1 MTVTKTSAK
10 TKTNESDAAVKSTTG
25 SSGAGRR
32 FECEGGASKFWEVRI
47 DGAQQ
52 HIGWGKLE
60 TGGQSRTMRSAVRIA
75 GLVAMLSACG
85 ENGGGTVSASATGSQ
100 TDPGTD
106 TTVTPTPTTGV
117 TGEASDTQDDG
128 GTASLSATGTGA
140 STSSSSTTDG
150 TTGSSDD
157 TSSSTEA
164 STSTSD
170 ETTGTAAGSETTTAS
185 ESTGDTGQG
194 VDVLINPFDL
204 APGMNT
210 YIGGLN
216 DDNWSTEFVQPN
228 AGVAFFG
235 SANSNQMGS
244 FAGLGLT
251 KDLGGVVEDTTY
263 EVSFFVT
270 MYIAGFSGI
279 ELADFSTL
287 RIGGPGAMVEWTSTP
302 TPTVEDEWV
311 QWTGT
316 YTPAPADLGGPF
328 IFEMVFDLDA
338 QHAVGFDGVV
348 SAVPLP

>member
-1 MTVTKTSAK
+1 MRITLFSLLALSFVSFLPACGGG
-10 TKTNESDAAVKSTTG
+10 TNSGTESDG
-25 SSGAGRR
+25 
-32 FECEGGASKFWEVRI
+32 
-47 DGAQQ
+47 
-52 HIGWGKLE
+52 
-60 TGGQSRTMRSAVRIA
+60 
-75 GLVAMLSACG
+75 
-85 ENGGGTVSASATGSQ
+85 NGDSNGTVSASATGSQ

-117 TGEASDTQDDG
+117 TGEASDTQDDD
-128 GTASLSATGTGA
+128 GTASLSATGTGT

-194 VDVLINPFDL
+194 VDVLMNPFDL
-204 APGMNT
+204 GPGMNT
-210 YIGGLN
+210 YVGGLN
-216 DDNWSTEFVQPN
+216 DDNWGTEFVQPN
-228 AGVAFFG
+228 AGGAYFG
-235 SANSNQMGS
+235 SANGNQMGS
-244 FAGLGLT
+244 LAGLGLT

-287 RIGGPGAMVEWTSTP
+287 RIGGPGGMVEWTSTP

>member
-1 MTVTKTSAK
+1 MRR
-10 TKTNESDAAVKSTTG
+10 AAGIV
-25 SSGAGRR
+25 
-32 FECEGGASKFWEVRI
+32 
-47 DGAQQ
+47 
-52 HIGWGKLE
+52 
-60 TGGQSRTMRSAVRIA
+60 
-75 GLVAMLSACG
+75 GLVVMLSACG
-85 ENGGGTVSASATGSQ
+85 DNGGGTVSASATGSQ
-100 TDPGTD
+100 TDPGAD

-117 TGEASDTQDDG
+117 TGEASDTQGDD
-128 GTASLSATGTGA
+128 GTASLSASG
-140 STSSSSTTDG
+140 TSSSSTTDG

-157 TSSSTEA
+157 TSSSTAA

-194 VDVLINPFDL
+194 ADVLMNPFDL
-204 APGMNT
+204 ASGMNE
-210 YIGGLN
+210 YVGGLN
-216 DDNWSTEFVQPN
+216 DDNWVTEFVQPN

-235 SANSNQMGS
+235 SANGNQMGS
-244 FAGLGLT
+244 FAGIGLT

-263 EVSFFVT
+263 EVSLFVT
-270 MYIAGFSGI
+270 MYIAGFAGI

-287 RIGGPGAMVEWTSTP
+287 RIGGPGGMVEWTSTP
-302 TPTVEDEWV
+302 TPAVEGEWV

-328 IFEMVFDLDA
+328 IFQMVFDLDA

>member
-1 MTVTKTSAK
+1 M
-10 TKTNESDAAVKSTTG
+10 
-25 SSGAGRR
+25 
-32 FECEGGASKFWEVRI
+32 RI
-47 DGAQQ
+47 T
-52 HIGWGKLE
+52 L
-60 TGGQSRTMRSAVRIA
+60 
-75 GLVAMLSACG
+75 LSLLALSVINFLPACG
-85 ENGGGTVSASATGSQ
+85 DTNSGTESNGTVSASATGSQ
-100 TDPGTD
+100 TDAGTD

-117 TGEASDTQDDG
+117 TGEASDTQDDD

-140 STSSSSTTDG
+140 STNSSSTSDGTTGSSDDTSSSTEASTSTSDG

-194 VDVLINPFDL
+194 VNVLMNPFDL

-210 YIGGLN
+210 YVGGLS
-216 DDNWSTEFVQPN
+216 DDNWGTELAQPN
-228 AGVAFFG
+228 AGGSFFG
-235 SANSNQMGS
+235 SANGNQMGS

-270 MYIAGFSGI
+270 MYVAGFSGI

-287 RIGGPGAMVEWTSTP
+287 RIGGPGGMVEWTSTP

-311 QWTGT
+311 QWTGM

>member
-1 MTVTKTSAK
+1 MRINFLSSLALSSISFLPACGVDGGGSDSGTQGESSGTVGA
-10 TKTNESDAAVKSTTG
+10 STTG
-25 SSGAGRR
+25 P
-32 FECEGGASKFWEVRI
+32 
-47 DGAQQ
+47 
-52 HIGWGKLE
+52 
-60 TGGQSRTMRSAVRIA
+60 
-75 GLVAMLSACG
+75 
-85 ENGGGTVSASATGSQ
+85 Q

-106 TTVTPTPTTGV
+106 TTVTPTTGI
-117 TGEASDTQDDG
+117 TDGASDTQDTD

-140 STSSSSTTDG
+140 PTSSSSTTDETSG
-150 TTGSSDD
+150 TSDD

-164 STSTSD
+164 SSTEASTSTTD
-170 ETTGTAAGSETTTAS
+170 DTTGTTADSETTTTS
-185 ESTGDTGQG
+185 ESTGDTDPGAE
-194 VDVLINPFDL
+194 VLMNPFDL

-210 YIGGLN
+210 YVGGLN
-216 DDNWSTEFVQPN
+216 DENWTTEFAQPN
-228 AGVAFFG
+228 AGRTFFASG
-235 SANSNQMGS
+235 NGNQMGS
-244 FAGLGLT
+244 FVGLGLT

-270 MYIAGFSGI
+270 MDLAGFSGI

-287 RIGGPGAMVEWTSTP
+287 RIGGPAGMVEWTSTP

-338 QHAVGFDGVV
+338 QHSVGFDGVV

>member
-1 MTVTKTSAK
+1 MTETETSERTKTHKRDAVERS
-10 TKTNESDAAVKSTTG
+10 TKG
-25 SSGAGRR
+25 SSGP
-32 FECEGGASKFWEVRI
+32 
-47 DGAQQ
+47 
-52 HIGWGKLE
+52 
-60 TGGQSRTMRSAVRIA
+60 TGGRSRTRRSAARIVA
-75 GLVAMLSACG
+75 LAAMLSACG
-85 ENGGGTVSASATGSQ
+85 EDGGGTVSGSATGSQ
-100 TDPGTD
+100 TEPGTD
-106 TTVTPTPTTGV
+106 TTVTPTPTTGG
-117 TGEASDTQDDG
+117 TGEASDTQDDD
-128 GTASLSATGTGA
+128 GTASMSATGTGA
-140 STSSSSTTDG
+140 STSASSTTDG
-150 TTGSSDD
+150 TTGPIDA

-170 ETTGTAAGSETTTAS
+170 ETTGTTTGGETTTAS
-185 ESTGDTGQG
+185 ESTGDTGPG
-194 VDVLINPFDL
+194 LEVLMNPFDL

-210 YIGGLN
+210 YVGGLT
-216 DDNWSTEFVQPN
+216 DENWSTEYVQPN

-235 SANSNQMGS
+235 SANGNQMGS

-251 KDLGGVVEDTTY
+251 KDLGGVVEDTPY

-270 MYIAGFSGI
+270 MYIAGYSGI

-287 RIGGPGAMVEWTSTP
+287 RIGGPGGMVEWTSTP